1 MGRPVRRDIYGA
13 EVFGDYTTG
22 SVGIR
27 CEAWIGGS
35 NQSDVFVVKQKASRK
50 YKVQDKSASTTAVA
64 KLVSG
69 TPATDGEMRLTG
81 YAPQAGGGRNEA
93 LPIRL
98 AKLNK
103 RLATDFSGNRYT
115 WRLVNDSSSDYIE
128 LTLVDAV

>member
-1 MGRPVRRDIYGA
+1 MGRPVRRDVFGV

-22 SVGIR
+22 SVGIK
-27 CEAWIGGS
+27 CEAYIGG
-35 NQSDVFVVKQKASRK
+35 NNESDVFIVKQKASRK
-50 YKVQDKSASTTAVA
+50 YKVQDKSASTTVVA

-69 TPATDGEMRLTG
+69 TPAADGEMRLTG

-93 LPIRL
+93 APIYL

-115 WRLVNDSSSDYIE
+115 WRLINDSSADYIE